1 MTDSIVRT
9 RPPIRANLVDYVRD
23 TYVRGGSKPDLPDSP
38 DLIAEGIVD
47 CRSGIFDYEIPP
59 SVASA
64 LREFDP
70 ERLHRYIPG
79 SEESRLRR
87 AILHRFAGAGVR
99 QDHLFLGHG
108 SFNLL
113 ERVIHKFLRADV
125 MGGVGPQFSEVPS
138 EFVAAG
144 GRYEAIPLVEPDA
157 ALPLAALERAI
168 ESRNWSALYIDNPN
182 NPLGRAFPPADLER
196 LAASCDRHG
205 VALLVDEAFG
215 DYVID
220 ENSAA
225 HLVPRYRNVI
235 VVRSFSKALGLAGER
250 IGYAFFSEELAH
262 VYRQIDVPFEPGIVA
277 QTLACAT
284 LADPT
289 WIEHVRAD
297 VRRNKRA
304 IVGALEGTG
313 LRVLPTHPEV
323 AILAIHG
330 PGRDLVRELRD
341 RGVAAL
347 PGSSF
352 SHTHPAWDDSY
363 CRVRVLRG
371 DDLALLCRRL
381 AAR

>member
-1 MTDSIVRT
+1 MSESICRT
-9 RPPIRANLVDYVRD
+9 RLPIRATLAGYVRD
-23 TYVRGGSKPDLPDSP
+23 TYVSGGARPDIPDSGQ
-38 DLIAEGIVD
+38 LFAEGVVD
-47 CRSGIFDYEIPP
+47 CRSGIFDFDIAPGISE
-59 SVASA
+59 A
-64 LREFDP
+64 LRDFDSD
-70 ERLHRYIPG
+70 RLHRYTPA
-79 SEESRLRR
+79 SEESRLRE
-87 AILHRFAGAGVR
+87 AILSRFAGAGVGPD
-99 QDHLFLGHG
+99 QLFLGHG

-113 ERVIHKFLRADV
+113 ERVIHKFLRPDV

-144 GRYEAIPLVEPDA
+144 GRYEAIPLAEPDA
-157 ALPLAALERAI
+157 ALPLAALEQAI
-168 ESRNWSALYIDNPN
+168 ERGRWSVLYLDNPN

-196 LAASCDRHG
+196 LAAACDRHG
-205 VALLVDEAFG
+205 VVLLVDEAFG
-215 DYVID
+215 DYLQD
-220 ENSAA
+220 GSSAA
-225 HLVPRYRNVI
+225 QLVPRYRSVI
-235 VVRSFSKALGLAGER
+235 VVRSFSKALGLAAER
-250 IGYAFFSEELAH
+250 IGYAFFSGDLAR
-262 VYRQIDVPFEPGIVA
+262 VYRQIDVPFEPGVVA
-277 QTLACAT
+277 QALACAT
-284 LADPT
+284 LADPA
-289 WIEHVRAD
+289 WLDRVRAE

-330 PGRDLVRELRD
+330 PGRDLVGELRE

-352 SHTHPAWDDSY
+352 AQTHPAWDDSY

>member
-1 MTDSIVRT
+1 MTDTCRT
-9 RPPIRANLVDYVRD
+9 ESPIRGTLTSYVRD
-23 TYVRGGSKPDLPDSP
+23 SYVKGGAHPDIPDAP

-47 CRSGIFDYEIPP
+47 CRSGIFDFDIAPG
-59 SVASA
+59 VIAA

-70 ERLHRYIPG
+70 DRLHRYTPG
-79 SEESRLRR
+79 AEEARLRR
-87 AILHRFAGAGVR
+87 AILHRFERLGVR
-99 QDHLFLGHG
+99 DNQLFLGHG

-113 ERVIHKFLRADV
+113 ERIIHKFLRPGV

-138 EFVAAG
+138 EFLAAG
-144 GRYEAIPLVEPDA
+144 GRYEPIPLDEADA
-157 ALPLAALERAI
+157 SLPVAALERSI
-168 ESRNWSALYIDNPN
+168 ESGAWSALYIDNPN

-196 LAASCDRHG
+196 VAAACDRNG
-205 VALLVDEAFG
+205 VVLLVDEAFG
-215 DYVID
+215 DYLHD
-220 ENSAA
+220 EDSAA
-225 HLVPRYRNVI
+225 QLVSRYRNVI
-235 VVRSFSKALGLAGER
+235 VVRSFSKALGLAAER
-250 IGYAFFSEELAH
+250 IGYAFFSDDLAR
-262 VYRQIDVPFEPGIVA
+262 VYRQIDVPFEPGAVA

-284 LADPT
+284 LADAG
-289 WIEHVRAD
+289 WLERVRAE

-352 SHTHPAWDDSY
+352 ANTHAGWDDSY